1 MNKKIPW
8 TLISGIFVLASFISL
23 PACSDDK
30 QGSPE
35 TKGKSD
41 HIVHKE
47 QIPVISKVSA
57 AEVLL
62 KDVPETSYKKLSS
75 PQPTR
80 TGSKIEILEVFWYG
94 CSHCYYF
101 EPTIGKWLEEK
112 ADYIEF
118 VRMPGVLGKNWLPH
132 ARAFYAAEK
141 LGVLDKIHQPLFDA
155 IHKEKRK
162 IMDKKELKR
171 FFVGQGVNG
180 DDFDQAFHSKEV
192 ENSVRYAFTMG
203 QHYELTG
210 VPAVIINGKYG
221 TSASMAGSY
230 NKIIDVVNTL
240 AAKEH
245 ARMKK

>member
-1 MNKKIPW
+1 MNKKSPW
-8 TLISGIFVLASFISL
+8 ILISGIFLLTSFILIS
-23 PACSDDK
+23 ACSDDK
-30 QGSPE
+30 QVSSD
-35 TKGKSD
+35 TRGKSD
-41 HIVHKE
+41 HVVHKE
-47 QIPVISKVSA
+47 QTPVISKVSA

-62 KDVPETSYKKLSS
+62 KDVPETSYKELPS

-80 TGSKIEILEVFWYG
+80 TGNKIEVLEVFWYG
-94 CSHCYYF
+94 CPHCYYF
-101 EPTIGKWLEEK
+101 EPTIEKWLEEK
-112 ADYIEF
+112 AGYIEF
-118 VRMPGVLGKNWLPH
+118 IRMPGVLGKNWLPH

-141 LGVLDKIHQPLFDA
+141 LGVLDKIHHPLFDA

-162 IMDKKELKR
+162 IMDKKALKK
-171 FFVGQGVNG
+171 FFVEQGVNG

-192 ENSVRYAFTMG
+192 EDSVRYAFTMG
-203 QHYELTG
+203 QRYALTG

-245 ARMKK
+245 ARMNK

>member
-1 MNKKIPW
+1 MNKKLFW
-8 TLISGIFVLASFISL
+8 TLLSGFFLFATLSL
-23 PACSDDK
+23 LSACSDAED
-30 QGSPE
+30 GVPE
-35 TKGKSD
+35 GKGNSK
-41 HIVHKE
+41 HVVHEE
-47 QIPVISKVSA
+47 QTPEISKVSA
-57 AEVLL
+57 AGVPL
-62 KDVPETSYKKLSS
+62 KDIPETSYKKLPS
-75 PQPTR
+75 PQPTQ
-80 TGSKIEILEVFWYG
+80 TGKKIEVLEIFWYG

-101 EPTIGKWLEEK
+101 EPIIEKWLEEK
-112 ADYIEF
+112 AGYIEF

-162 IMDKKELKR
+162 IMDKKELRK
-171 FFVGQGVNG
+171 FFVEQGVNG

-192 ENSVRYAFTMG
+192 EDSVRYAFTMG
-203 QHYELTG
+203 QRYALTG

-240 AAKEH
+240 AAKEY
-245 ARMKK
+245 ARMNK

>member
-1 MNKKIPW
+1 
-8 TLISGIFVLASFISL
+8 
-23 PACSDDK
+23 
-30 QGSPE
+30 
-35 TKGKSD
+35 
-41 HIVHKE
+41 
-47 QIPVISKVSA
+47 
-57 AEVLL
+57 
-62 KDVPETSYKKLSS
+62 
-75 PQPTR
+75 
-80 TGSKIEILEVFWYG
+80 
-94 CSHCYYF
+94 
-101 EPTIGKWLEEK
+101 
-112 ADYIEF
+112 
-118 VRMPGVLGKNWLPH
+118 MPGVLGKNWLPH